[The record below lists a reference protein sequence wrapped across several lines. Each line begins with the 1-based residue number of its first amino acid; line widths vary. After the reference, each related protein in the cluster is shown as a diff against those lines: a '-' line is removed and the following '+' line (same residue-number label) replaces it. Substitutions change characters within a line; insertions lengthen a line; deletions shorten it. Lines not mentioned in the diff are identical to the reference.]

1 MNRKTTQ
8 DLAAH
13 RRTPPLRGRVA
24 ALLAAALI
32 AAAPTLGACSAAP
45 SAPAEGQQPAS
56 GQPQASVS
64 VTQRVGDGEKAVEVP
79 DGSTVLDVL
88 KASGVEFESSD
99 GSYGAYVTSIDGKA
113 AEGNSG
119 WTYSVNG
126 EQPTVGCGEYEVAD
140 GDVVTWEYVSF

>member
-45 SAPAEGQQPAS
+45 SASAEGQQ
-56 GQPQASVS
+56 QASVS

-126 EQPTVGCGEYEVAD
+126 EQPTVGCGAYEVAD